1 MKYLLAL
8 ILLVV
13 LVGCAVATPTEVAY
27 EPMRFITPKKTVEPE
42 NTPTQASFST
52 LATEPALELINF
64 EAISTAIP
72 NPFPNQNPYLC
83 RNVDCILDL
92 SLPLQRPIGLTDRHW
107 IDVGYPYGSTAGNKY
122 APHHGVE
129 FYNPAGT
136 LVLAAA
142 DGLVIVAGT
151 DYDESYSDALAFY
164 GNLVI
169 IEHDIEGF
177 GVPIYTLYGHL
188 LDISV
193 SVGDSVS
200 AGDQVGTV
208 GMTGWAIGP
217 HLHFEVRLGE
227 NSYFKTDNPALW
239 LSQRI
244 SQDGQAFGS
253 LTGLVIRQSG
263 VVEIAKSLTLEA
275 LDKNGEVNG
284 KKYFFRTYEDPQL
297 YVNALLHENFVHADL
312 PAGDYRL
319 TVVAGKLFERV
330 VSIEPG
336 KITYVFL
343 IIP

>member
-1 MKYLLAL
+1 MKLLLSL
-8 ILLVV
+8 ILLVG
-13 LVGCAVATPTEVAY
+13 LVGCNSIPPTEVAY
-27 EPMRFITPKKTVEPE
+27 EPMRFITPKKTVQPE
-42 NTPTQASFST
+42 STATPVSVST
-52 LATEPALELINF
+52 PAIELALELINF

-83 RNVDCILDL
+83 RNADCYLDL
-92 SLPLQRPIGLTDRHW
+92 SLPLQRPIGLDDRHW

-129 FYNPAGT
+129 FYNPTGT
-136 LVLAAA
+136 SVLAAA

-193 SVGDSVS
+193 AVGDTVN
-200 AGDQVGTV
+200 AGDQIGTV

-227 NSYFKTDNPALW
+227 NSYYKTDNPALW
-239 LSQRI
+239 LSQRVI
-244 SQDGQAFGS
+244 QDGKTLGS
-253 LTGLVIRQSG
+253 LAGLVIRQSG

-284 KKYFFRTYEDPQL
+284 EKYFFRTYEDPQL

-319 TVVAGKLFERV
+319 TVVAGKLFERIV
-330 VSIEPG
+330 TIEPG
-336 KITYVFL
+336 KITYVFI